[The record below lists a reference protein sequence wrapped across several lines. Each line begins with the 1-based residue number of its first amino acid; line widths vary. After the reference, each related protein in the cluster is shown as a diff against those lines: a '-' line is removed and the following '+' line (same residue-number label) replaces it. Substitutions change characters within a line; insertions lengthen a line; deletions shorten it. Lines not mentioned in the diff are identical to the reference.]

1 MEAGSRRQLRILLA
15 DGQQEYLEFV
25 ASVVLRLGH
34 VVVAKATDL
43 EMVAALSEHDH
54 PPDVALVVV
63 GESSERAL
71 GLIRKI
77 VREATCPAIVLLSI
91 EDAAFIE
98 EAAKCGVFAYIAN
111 GEMGDDKLE
120 SAISIVLHRFAEYH
134 DLQGAFGRRAVTE
147 RAKGILMERHSI
159 DEEAAFRMLRDQS
172 RQGGRKLIEFGQAV
186 LDAHVLL
193 PNTTTDAEQDRAA
206 PTQHDAT

>member
-1 MEAGSRRQLRILLA
+1 MEAGSKRQLRVLLA

-63 GESSERAL
+63 GERSERAL
-71 GLIRKI
+71 DLIREI
-77 VREATCPAIVLLSI
+77 VREASCPAIVLLRV
-91 EDAAFIE
+91 EDSAFIE
-98 EAAKCGVFAYIAN
+98 AAARCGIFAYIAN
-111 GEMGDDKLE
+111 GALSDDKLE

-159 DEEAAFRMLRDQS
+159 DEEAAFRMLRDRS
-172 RQGGRKLIEFGQAV
+172 RQGGRKLISIAQAV
-186 LDAHVLL
+186 IDARALL
-193 PNTTTDAEQDRAA
+193 PNTTTDSEHDRAA
-206 PTQHDAT
+206 TTRHDAT

>member
-1 MEAGSRRQLRILLA
+1 MEAGSRRQLRVLLA

-34 VVVAKATDL
+34 IVVTKATDL
-43 EMVAALSEHDH
+43 EMVAALSEHDQ

-63 GESSERAL
+63 GERSERAL

-77 VREATCPAIVLLSI
+77 VREATCPAIVLLSV

-111 GEMGDDKLE
+111 GEMGDGQLE

-134 DLQGAFGRRAVTE
+134 DLRGAFGRRAVTE

-159 DEEAAFRMLRDQS
+159 DEEAAFRMLRDHA
-172 RQGGRKLIEFGQAV
+172 RQGGRKLIDVAQV
-186 LDAHVLL
+186 VIDARALL
-193 PNTTTDAEQDRAA
+193 PNTTTEAEQDRAA
-206 PTQHDAT
+206 ATEHDAT

>member
-1 MEAGSRRQLRILLA
+1 MDAGSRRQLRVLLA

-63 GESSERAL
+63 GERSERAL
-71 GLIRKI
+71 GLIREI
-77 VREATCPAIVLLSI
+77 VREATCPTIVLLGV

-111 GEMGDDKLE
+111 GEMSDDKLE

-134 DLQGAFGRRAVTE
+134 DLQGAFGRRAITE

-172 RQGGRKLIEFGQAV
+172 RQGGRKLIDIAQAV
-186 LDAHVLL
+186 VDARVLL
-193 PNTTTDAEQDRAA
+193 PNRTTHAEQGRAT
-206 PTQHDAT
+206 PTEHDAT

>member
-1 MEAGSRRQLRILLA
+1 MDAGSRRQLRVLLA

-43 EMVAALSEHDH
+43 EMVAALSEHGR

-63 GESSERAL
+63 GERSERAL
-71 GLIRKI
+71 GLIREI
-77 VREATCPAIVLLSI
+77 VREATCPTIVLLRV

-111 GEMGDDKLE
+111 GEMSDDKLE

-134 DLQGAFGRRAVTE
+134 DLQGAFGRRAITE

-172 RQGGRKLIEFGQAV
+172 RQGGRKLIDLAQAV
-186 LDAHVLL
+186 VDARVLL
-193 PNTTTDAEQDRAA
+193 PNRTTDAEQGRAA
-206 PTQHDAT
+206 PTEHDAT

>member
-1 MEAGSRRQLRILLA
+1 MDAGSRRQLRVLLA

-54 PPDVALVVV
+54 QPDVALVVV
-63 GESSERAL
+63 GERSERAL
-71 GLIRKI
+71 GLIREI
-77 VREATCPAIVLLSI
+77 VREATCPAIVLLSV
-91 EDAAFIE
+91 EDSAFIE

-111 GEMGDDKLE
+111 GEMRDDQLE

-172 RQGGRKLIEFGQAV
+172 RQGGRKLIEIAQAV
-186 LDAHVLL
+186 IDARALL
-193 PNTTTDAEQDRAA
+193 PNTTMDAEHDRAA
-206 PTQHDAT
+206 PPEHDAI